1 MTQPRTEAFPFPT
14 ATRHDPP
21 PPEQV
26 RPVEQQP
33 SETALDS
40 GVEESF
46 PASDPVSVNITK
58 VEATPPRDPAPRWQG
73 RAPSPWS
80 AALRT
85 GLIAG
90 AFASVASTA
99 ALAWRGMRDAGSPL
113 APTNAVSHWLWGRE
127 AYGARTPSWRHT
139 ALGYATHHASA
150 VFWATLYAW
159 LHANRRPA
167 RSTAETLAGAGAM
180 AAAACA
186 IDYTVTPKRLRPGFE
201 QHLSKQSMTWVYAAL
216 AVGLAVGCAVADRGR
231 RR

>member
-1 MTQPRTEAFPFPT
+1 MTLPQSAPFPFPT
-14 ATRHDPP
+14 AARHDPP
-21 PPEQV
+21 SPEQV

-33 SETALDS
+33 TETALDS

-58 VEATPPRDPAPRWQG
+58 VEATPPRDAAPHGEARS
-73 RAPSPWS
+73 PSARG

-85 GLIAG
+85 GLVAG

-99 ALAWRGMRDAGSPL
+99 VLAWRGVRDAGSPL
-113 APTNAVSHWLWGRE
+113 APTNAVSHWLWGRQ
-127 AYGARTPSWRHT
+127 AYGARAPSWRHT
-139 ALGYATHHASA
+139 GLGYFTHHASA

-167 RSTAETLAGAGAM
+167 RSAVESLAGAGAL
-180 AAAACA
+180 AAAAAA
-186 IDYTVTPKRLRPGFE
+186 IDYTVTPRRLRPGFE